1 MTKREIIDLQQRI
14 GATPD
19 GFWGPR
25 SIAACQAHLKQLAPK
40 LNPWPASTQA
50 ALQAFYASPGDE
62 SQLVAL
68 NVVDYGV
75 RYDDQPVRSIRCH
88 RKVADSLER
97 ILAGLADIPQGRDVL
112 NRYAGCYNNRPMRGG
127 SLPSLHARGAAVD
140 LDPGDNR
147 NKQAWPTS
155 ATMPIEV
162 MEIFA
167 MEGWTCAGAAWGR
180 DAMHFQATFNQ

>member
-1 MTKREIIDLQQRI
+1 MNRQEIINLQQRI

-50 ALQAFYASPGDE
+50 ALQAFFGSPGDE

-88 RKVADSLER
+88 RKIADSLER
-97 ILAGLADIPQGRDVL
+97 ILAGLADIPQGRAAL
-112 NRYAGCYNNRPMRGG
+112 KLYAGCYNNRQMRGG

-140 LDPGDNR
+140 LDPGENR
-147 NKQAWPTS
+147 NRQAWPTS

-167 MEGWTCAGAAWGR
+167 MEGWTCAGSAWGR
-180 DAMHFQATFNQ
+180 DAMHFQSTA

>member
-1 MTKREIIDLQQRI
+1 MNRQEIINLQQRI

-40 LNPWPASTQA
+40 LTPWPASTQA
-50 ALQAFYASPGDE
+50 ALQAFYESPGDE
-62 SQLVAL
+62 SQLVAI

-97 ILAGLADIPQGRDVL
+97 ILAGLADIRQGRDIL
-112 NRYAGCYNNRPMRGG
+112 KRYAGCYNNRAMRGG

-140 LDPGDNR
+140 FDPDTNR
-147 NKQAWPTS
+147 NRQAWPTS

-180 DAMHFQATFNQ
+180 DAMHFQATV